1 MSDICTGIEDRGPHS
16 VDLGENECPRCR
28 IHELEAALLRVL
40 VSEGSHLPTSL
51 LQDIRALLEKQEQ
64 SDE

>member
-28 IHELEAALLRVL
+28 ITELEAQL
-40 VSEGSHLPTSL
+40 SL
-51 LQDIRALLEKQEQ
+51 AERYIPSFDRKMYWQNKRAIGEQE
-64 SDE
+64 